1 MRGRCSVSCNYFYVH
16 YNDSICDVRSSRESD
31 QGRAR
36 GAGAAGELAKGGSS
50 RVSSAS
56 ANHLSGMSG
65 RKLCPKKVFNEST
78 SKSPFTCKFL

>member
-1 MRGRCSVSCNYFYVH
+1 MFITMIAFVMIGVAVN
-16 YNDSICDVRSSRESD
+16 SD
-31 QGRAR
+31 QGRAL
-36 GAGAAGELAKGGSS
+36 GKLAKGGSS

-65 RKLCPKKVFNEST
+65 RKLCTKKVFNELT